1 MSSNP
6 TPAPRSLLVRFCDA
20 FLQERNIKWTLMV
33 GMLVLLG
40 SSVLLISAHWHEST
54 PVWKYLIFLGYTGV
68 IFAAGEWTRRR
79 WVLPRTATVLQ
90 ALTVLLLPIT
100 FLVLHWVIR
109 KDANLPVG
117 FVVVL
122 LVANLGFSVLAA
134 GRIFRY
140 FLRGRQPTFLASFLI
155 LALAGAIVPGLPN
168 DERAGEA
175 WAPLVALA
183 LWAVFAAG
191 SVKVNR
197 HVFWLIE
204 EHRAPRIF
212 GFFPILFLGTQ
223 FLMLFALH
231 APQKISL
238 DWIGF
243 GCVLTAIPVLLTADA
258 VARVFQQRT
267 GDLVRPWPWSIIG
280 PLGLELVLCAA
291 GVCLAGVS
299 IATKPYALVLAS
311 ALAAIMM
318 AVTARR
324 TGKQAFV
331 WAMLAG
337 IVLAYRF
344 SPAFFTDL
352 VQYLLNQSARIV
364 QEERLPYAFYGLT
377 FLPLLLTL
385 MVIGRRLA
393 TAGQDLFAKPLIAF
407 SIVLGCLML
416 AVSFGHV
423 KALFPVALC
432 MTLMFSLQVILF
444 RDGRLAVLAIVS
456 WIVAAAGFSA
466 FAGTVLGWSLPAYA
480 EMICLAIASTALLIA
495 GRYFDAHIS
504 RLLPDGIGKDWGNL
518 VQKGWQ
524 SLCRSS
530 SLILALGL
538 AATWLLWHCIKPL
551 EPESWLVSMFLALL
565 LITQSLVWV
574 HPLLSAAAI
583 LFLQAMI
590 LGHLLALPVSI
601 ANLLS
606 VFTVLLLSQWLLGY
620 LLDRHPDSRLGRT
633 FALANYQVCCFWL
646 SFGLIGVY
654 FPIFVFE
661 MVRPMLPAL
670 VGTTAGPLLEI
681 GWPFQFLMVAWA
693 FDAARRQ
700 ASPIMATAGSIGV
713 LGVVGALLMNQA
725 GPVAWLWLP
734 ATWTITALAALPIVE
749 IFHRRLQS
757 LQQEWADQQTLDRYH
772 ALSVP
777 TTYVI
782 LGVLGLAAV
791 GSLLAFPLAMRVAG
805 VGGLV
810 GLVAFSVLRRQPQ
823 IRLPALILVNWQ
835 LISLTVLLF
844 GPPMQTLLDLDRVNL
859 VPLCLPVALV
869 AAASLLLWQ
878 FFTKETES
886 PWRETIW
893 GQLWGL
899 RVLGVLA
906 ICGSLKLPALAISDV
921 LLAGLTFS
929 LAVAA
934 ELVSACRQGRTE
946 RVWIAEALALAGT
959 AYFTYF
965 HVLTIGHGP
974 AMFALLGIGILLWLI
989 GEWAR
994 GRGQLSIL
1002 STPLVQTALVLPLA
1016 TVAIGVYR
1024 HLTQQPVWLGAN
1036 SLALLLA
1043 AGCYFWRGLER
1054 SMKSYLI
1061 LSGLILNIALVLLWR
1076 ELNWDDPQFFM
1087 IPVGI
1092 SILALVQLLKQEIP
1106 ERFHDPLRYLGALVI
1121 LVSPVFH
1128 IVDGSWLH
1136 LFSLMVASV
1145 GVVLL
1150 AIGLRVRAL
1159 MYTGTAFLVADLVA
1173 MVVRGSID
1181 DPNVLWISGLA
1192 LGAAVIALGAWCE
1205 RNREALVERMRFLTD
1220 VLKQWE

>member
-1 MSSNP
+1 MRSDP
-6 TPAPRSLLVRFCDA
+6 TPAQRSLLVRFCDA
-20 FLQERNIKWTLMV
+20 FLQERNIKWTLLV
-33 GMLVLLG
+33 GMLILLG
-40 SSVLLISAHWHEST
+40 SSLLLVSAHWDTYT
-54 PVWKYLIFLGYTGV
+54 PLWKYLIFLGYTGL
-68 IFAAGEWTRRR
+68 IFAAGEWTRHRL
-79 WVLPRTATVLQ
+79 VLPRTATVLQ

-100 FLVLHWVIR
+100 FLVLHWVMR
-109 KDANLPVG
+109 KDAGLVENG
-117 FVVVL
+117 FHIVVL
-122 LVANLGFSVLAA
+122 VADLGFSVLAA
-134 GRIFRY
+134 GRIFRH
-140 FLRGRQPTFLASFLI
+140 FLRGRQPTFLACFLI
-155 LALAGAIVPGLPN
+155 LALSGAIVPGLP
-168 DERAGEA
+168 EA

-212 GFFPILFLGTQ
+212 GFFPILLLGSQ
-223 FLMLFALH
+223 FLILFALH
-231 APQKISL
+231 APNKISL

-267 GDLVRPWPWSIIG
+267 GDLVRPLPRSIIG
-280 PLGLELVLCAA
+280 PLGLGLVLCAA

-299 IATKPYALVLAS
+299 IATDRYALVLTS
-311 ALAAIMM
+311 ALAAVMM

-337 IVLAYRF
+337 IVLAYNF
-344 SPAFFTDL
+344 SPAFFIDL
-352 VQYLLNQSARIV
+352 VRDLLNLGARLV
-364 QEERLPYAFYGLT
+364 HEERLPYAFYGLT
-377 FLPLLLTL
+377 YLPLLLTL
-385 MVIGRRLA
+385 TIFGRRLA
-393 TAGQDLFAKPLIAF
+393 KAGNDLFAKPLIAF

-423 KALFPVALC
+423 KALFPVAMS

-444 RDGRLAVLAIVS
+444 REGRLALLAILS
-456 WIVAAAGFSA
+456 WIVTAAGFSA
-466 FAGTVLGWSLPAYA
+466 FATTVLGRSLPVHA
-480 EMICLAIASTALLIA
+480 EMICLAMASTAILIA
-495 GRYFDAHIS
+495 GRYFDAPIG
-504 RLLPDGIGKDWGNL
+504 RLLPEAIGKDWGNL
-518 VQKGWQ
+518 IQKGWQ
-524 SLCRSS
+524 SLCATF

-538 AATWLLWHCIKPL
+538 AATWLLWHCITPL
-551 EPESWLVSMFLALL
+551 DPASWPVTLFLALL
-565 LITQSLVWV
+565 LITQSLCWV
-574 HPLLSAAAI
+574 RPLLGGATI
-583 LFLQAMI
+583 LFSQAMI
-590 LGHLLALPVSI
+590 LGHLLALQVSI

-606 VFTVLLLSQWLLGY
+606 VFTGLLLSQWVLGY
-620 LLDRHPDSRLGRT
+620 FLDRHPHSRLGRT
-633 FALANYQVCCFWL
+633 FALANYQVSCFWL
-646 SFGLIGVY
+646 SLGLIGVY
-654 FPIFVFE
+654 FPVFIFE
-661 MVRPMLPAL
+661 MIRPMLPAL
-670 VGTTAGPLLEI
+670 VGTAVGPLLEI

-700 ASPIMATAGSIGV
+700 TSPIMSTVGSVGV

-725 GPVAWLWLP
+725 GPAAWLWLP

-749 IFHRRLQS
+749 ILHRRLQK
-757 LQQEWADQQTLDRYH
+757 LRDEWADQQTLDRYH
-772 ALSVP
+772 VLSVP

-805 VGGLV
+805 TAGLV
-810 GLVAFSVLRRQPQ
+810 GLVAFSILRRQPQ

-844 GPPMQTLLDLDRVNL
+844 GPPMQTLFDLDRANL
-859 VPLCLPVALV
+859 APLCLPVALV
-869 AAASLLLWQ
+869 ATASMFLWQ
-878 FFTKETES
+878 FFAKETES

-899 RVLGVLA
+899 RVLAALA
-906 ICGSLKLPALAISDV
+906 ICGSLKLPALGISDV
-921 LLAGLTFS
+921 LLVGLTFS

-934 ELVSACRQGRTE
+934 ELVSACRQSRTV
-946 RVWIAEALALAGT
+946 RVWIAEALALAG
-959 AYFTYF
+959 AAFFTYF

-974 AMFALLGIGILLWLI
+974 TMFALLGVGILLWLI

-1016 TVAIGVYR
+1016 TVAIGGYR

-1043 AGCYFWRGLER
+1043 AGFYFWRGLER
-1054 SMKSYLI
+1054 SLKSYLI
-1061 LSGLILNIALVLLWR
+1061 LSGVILNIALVLLWR

-1106 ERFHDPLRYLGALVI
+1106 ERLHDPLRYLGALVI

-1145 GVVLL
+1145 GVALL

-1205 RNREALVERMRFLTD
+1205 RNREALVERMRYLAD